1 MVCRAAAAPLAVAVV
16 VGSLMLGGCGTGDG
30 LGLARQACGHV
41 DTSLRLYERSL
52 HEGSPR
58 GDADRLRA
66 TEQLQDAL
74 QLAAQANSADPQY
87 NPLMTTLQEIGRID
101 EGHLVVAL
109 RASCNLANSA
119 NPQPPVI
126 TSTVP
131 GQTSVPTPSTLPGQ

>member
-1 MVCRAAAAPLAVAVV
+1 MVRRAASPLAAAAV
-16 VGSLMLGGCGTGDG
+16 VGALMLAGCGSGAG

-52 HEGSPR
+52 HEASARAG
-58 GDADRLRA
+58 ADRLEA

-109 RASCNLANSA
+109 RASCNLAQSA
-119 NPQPPVI
+119 NPQPPVVS
-126 TSTVP
+126 STVP
-131 GQTSVPTPSTLPGQ
+131 GQPSVSTPSTLPGQ